1 MIYFLTIS
9 NKGFKIM
16 ILSVNPN
23 RMELLKLKRRLE
35 LAIRGYK
42 LLKDKR
48 DALIQIFI
56 KLVQENKETRE
67 EFDKKI
73 RECMNEFLLATLYMG
88 EDDQNSIF
96 LFPQRKTTVKTEHQN
111 VMSVKVPRFKV
122 KEEGRLYTY
131 GMIEASPELDNSLK
145 KYHEIVPLMVKMAE
159 LDKAIILLTEEIEK
173 TRRRVNAL
181 EYVMIPNLEDTI
193 KFITMKLDEMARST
207 NSAIM
212 RIKEM
217 IRGE

>member
-1 MIYFLTIS
+1 
-9 NKGFKIM
+9 M
-16 ILSVNPN
+16 ILAVNPN

-35 LAIRGYK
+35 LARRGYK

-48 DALIQIFI
+48 DALIQKFI
-56 KLVQENKETRE
+56 ELVMKNKKTRE

-73 RECMNEFLLATLYMG
+73 RECTTEFLFSILYLG
-88 EDDQNSIF
+88 EDDLNSIF
-96 LFPQRKTTVKTEHQN
+96 MFPQRETKVITEYQN
-111 VMSVKVPRFKV
+111 IMSVKVPKY
-122 KEEGRLYTY
+122 KIIEEGNLYTY
-131 GMIEASPELDNSLK
+131 GMIKTSPELDNALK
-145 KYHEIVPLMVKMAE
+145 KYQQVVPLMIKMAE
-159 LDKAIILLTEEIEK
+159 LDKAIVLLTEEIEK

-193 KFITMKLDEMARST
+193 KFITMKLDEMARSS

>member
-1 MIYFLTIS
+1 
-9 NKGFKIM
+9 M
-16 ILSVNPN
+16 ILTVNPN

-35 LAIRGYK
+35 LARRGYR

-56 KLVQENKETRE
+56 KLVHENRETRE

-73 RECMNEFLLATLYMG
+73 KDCMNEFLLSTIHMG
-88 EDDQNSIF
+88 EDDLNSIF
-96 LFPQRKTTVKTEHQN
+96 MFPQRKTIVKTEYQN
-111 VMSVKVPRFKV
+111 VMSVKVPKYTIKDKGNLF
-122 KEEGRLYTY
+122 TY
-131 GMIEASPELDNSLK
+131 GMQQTSPELDNSIK
-145 KYHEIVPLMVKMAE
+145 KCHDLIPLMIKMAE
-159 LDKAIILLTEEIEK
+159 IDKAIILLTEEIEK

-207 NSAIM
+207 NSALM
-212 RIKEM
+212 RIKEI